1 MTFEPGLK
9 SCRAFSGLYPRGCW
23 MITGGQPPGKF
34 EVLSVRYEWVR
45 FAGAPESGQGQEV
58 VRWGR

>member
-1 MTFEPGLK
+1 
-9 SCRAFSGLYPRGCW
+9 LYPRGCW